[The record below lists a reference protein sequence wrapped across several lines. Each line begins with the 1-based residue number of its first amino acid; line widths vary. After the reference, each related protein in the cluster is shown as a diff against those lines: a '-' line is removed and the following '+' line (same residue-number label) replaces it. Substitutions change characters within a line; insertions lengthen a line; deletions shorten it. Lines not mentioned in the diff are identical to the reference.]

1 MVRKG
6 QVLNNLLFMKY
17 NYFIGVDIS
26 KKTLDCTLLKGH
38 EFVEH
43 KKIANTK
50 GEIGKWLASIMTEHR
65 AGGKKTL
72 FCAEHMGTYGRTLVN
87 VITGKKLH
95 LWLPSAYHIKHSLGL
110 QRGKSD
116 KIDSIKI
123 AQFAQA
129 NQTKV
134 RLHMKARP
142 VIEELKALRSIRDR
156 IKDSIIKLGQALK
169 EEKDFVA
176 KGVLKR
182 LTEFT
187 KESSKALKE
196 DLKKTEQQI
205 LTLVQN
211 DKHLKALFDFT
222 TSVPGIG
229 KVLATEILI
238 ATNEFKNFDSPRKFA
253 CYCGIAPFTYSS
265 GTSLMTRAKVSHK
278 ANKRLKA
285 LLHMSVVSALRH
297 SSEFK
302 DYFKRKKAEGKHG
315 WSIMNALKNKI
326 VHRVFACVRDG
337 REYSVNHSTEA
348 HC

>member
-1 MVRKG
+1 
-6 QVLNNLLFMKY
+6 MKY
-17 NYFIGVDIS
+17 SFFIGVDIS

-43 KKIANTK
+43 KKIANSK
-50 GEIGKWLASIMTEHR
+50 VEIGKWLSDIMAEHR

-87 VITGKKLH
+87 IITVKKLS

-116 KIDSIKI
+116 KIDSLKI
-123 AQFAQA
+123 AQFAQS
-129 NQTKV
+129 NQTRA
-134 RLHMKARP
+134 RLYVKARP
-142 VIEELKALRSIRDR
+142 IIDELKALRSIRDR
-156 IKDSIIKLGQALK
+156 IKDSIIKLGQSLK
-169 EEKDFVA
+169 EEKDFLA
-176 KGVLKR
+176 KGVLKK
-182 LTEFT
+182 LTDFT
-187 KESSKALKE
+187 RESTRALMD
-196 DLKKTEQQI
+196 DLKKIELQI
-205 LTLVQN
+205 STLVQN
-211 DKHLKALFDFT
+211 DKQLKTLFDVT
-222 TSVPGIG
+222 TSVPGVG

-297 SSEFK
+297 STEFRN
-302 DYFKRKKAEGKHG
+302 YFERKKAEGKHG

-337 REYSVNHSTEA
+337 RCYLETYIPVPSPEV
-348 HC
+348 